1 MLTVGDTR
9 SIGEITL
16 SAIYLEG
23 ATLTNWISNQCSIT
37 LRFNVLPMRGWEN
50 HAELMDYHLIRLCF
64 PFCIFHHTIIKL
76 YNVCVHLPTRMS
88 MKPETFINSYH

>member
-37 LRFNVLPMRGWEN
+37 LHFNALPICGWEN
-50 HAELMDYHLIRLCF
+50 HAELMDYHLNLSMF
-64 PFCIFHHTIIKL
+64 STL
-76 YNVCVHLPTRMS
+76 YVS
-88 MKPETFINSYH
+88 SYYY